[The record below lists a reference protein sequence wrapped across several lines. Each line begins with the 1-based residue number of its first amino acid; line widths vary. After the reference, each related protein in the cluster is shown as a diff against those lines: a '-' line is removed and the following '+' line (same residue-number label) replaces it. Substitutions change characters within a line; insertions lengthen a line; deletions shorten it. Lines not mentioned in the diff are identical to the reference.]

1 MRRLPIVFTA
11 LVTLALAALA
21 TPAAAQLQKVET
33 GDLRLVFLSPSET
46 YLVPHAGRTFMN
58 SVTFLEKVFDYKPD
72 EKITV
77 LLTDFSDSGNA
88 AASSVPHNTLR
99 IQIAPL
105 SFTFE
110 TIVAGERM
118 STIMSHELTHVVAMD
133 QAAGRDRFFRAF
145 FGGKVLPIDLQPETV
160 LYFYLTS
167 PRVAAPRWFHEGGAV
182 FVDTWASGGVGRAQG
197 GYDEMVFR
205 AMVKDHSPFYDP
217 LGLASEGTK
226 IDFQT
231 EVNSYLYGTRFMT
244 WLAYQYSPSQVVEW
258 LGRKPGSK
266 AYYASQF
273 QQVFG
278 TPMEKAW
285 ADWIAFEQTFQQAN
299 LDAIRKYPVTPYKDL
314 SSHALGSVSRA
325 YYDPASQTIYA
336 AMNYPG
342 VVAHVGT
349 ISTETGLTTRLTDI
363 KGPLIYQVT
372 SLAVDPAGPTLFYT
386 TDNLAYR
393 DLIALDP
400 KTGKKTVLM
409 KDLRVGD
416 LVFSRSDRHLWGIRQ
431 LNGLSTLVELAPP
444 YHEWKRIVTF
454 PYGTVVYDLDV
465 SPDGTL
471 LSASFGDLTRKQDVR
486 VLSIEKLRARGDAT
500 PVAEFD
506 FGTSVPDSFVFSADG
521 RFLYGSSY
529 YTGASNIFRYE
540 LATRKVEA
548 VSNAETGFFRPI
560 PLGGDDL
567 IVFRY
572 TGQGWVP
579 ARITATPIQ
588 DVNPITFLGERTMD
602 KHPELKTWALGSEE
616 NVPFD
621 AAQQT
626 EGVYRLGGNL
636 QRESFYPILQGYKDT
651 AAVGMRLN
659 FSDPLQFNRASLSA
673 SYSPAG
679 DLPEHERWH
688 LRAEYQRYD
697 WDAQAS
703 YNDADFY
710 DLFGPTKV
718 SRKGYSVGL
727 GHTNTLIFDEPHRMT
742 LEVKG
747 RVAGNLDQLPQ
758 YQNIPVKVDQLV
770 SFDALLSDSFLRSSL
785 GHVDDEKGR
794 IWTAEVEGDY
804 ANSAVFARM
813 HATYDFS
820 LATPVP
826 HSSIWLRSAAGF
838 SPQNRDEPFANFYFG
853 GFGNNYVDHGDTKRY
868 REYYS
873 FPGAALNEI
882 GGRNFARTMLEW
894 NLPPIRF
901 KRIGTPG
908 AYLSWLR
915 PALFASGLM
924 TNMDSAPDRHTAMSY
939 GGQLDLRF
947 TVLSALDMTLS
958 FGAAMRTETGVPNR
972 SEAMASLTVL
982 K

>member
-1 MRRLPIVFTA
+1 MRRRPLIP
-11 LVTLALAALA
+11 AALFVALCCAA
-21 TPAAAQLQKVET
+21 TPAFAQLQKTEV
-33 GDLRLVFLSPSET
+33 GDLRLVYVSPAET
-46 YLVPHAGRTFMN
+46 YLVPHASRTFMN
-58 SVTFLEKVFDYKPD
+58 SVTFLEKLFDYKPA
-72 EKITV
+72 EKVTV

-88 AASSVPHNTLR
+88 GASSVPHDTLR

-118 STIMSHELTHVVAMD
+118 STIMSHELTHIVAMD
-133 QAAGRDRFFRAF
+133 QAAGRDRFFRGF

-160 LYFYLTS
+160 LYFYLTT

-182 FVDTWASGGVGRAQG
+182 FIDTWANGGFGRAQG

-205 AMVKDHSPFYDP
+205 AMVKDHARFYDP

-226 IDFQT
+226 IDFQV

-244 WLAYQYSPSQVVEW
+244 WLAYQYSPAQVVQW

-273 QQVFG
+273 EHVFG
-278 TPMEKAW
+278 TSAEQAW
-285 ADWIAFEQTFQQAN
+285 ADWVAFEQTFQQAN

-314 SSHALGSVSRA
+314 SPRALGSVSRA
-325 YYDPASQTIYA
+325 YYDPASRTIYA

-349 ISTETGLTTRLTDI
+349 ISADSGETKHLTDI

-372 SLAVDPAGPTLFYT
+372 SLAMDPAGPTLYYT

-393 DLIALDP
+393 DLVALDP
-400 KTGKKTVLM
+400 KTGKRHVLM
-409 KDLRVGD
+409 KDERIGD
-416 LVFSRSDRHLWGIRQ
+416 LVFSRADRHLWGIRQ
-431 LNGLSTLVELAPP
+431 LNGLSTLVDIAPP
-444 YHEWKRIVTF
+444 YTDWKRIVTF
-454 PYGTVVYDLDV
+454 PYGTLVYDLDV

-471 LSASFGDLTRKQDVR
+471 LSASFGDVGGKQNVR
-486 VLSIEKLRARGDAT
+486 VLSVEKLRASGDAT
-500 PVAEFD
+500 PIADFD
-506 FGTSVPDSFVFSADG
+506 FGTSVPDSFVFSGDG

-540 LATRKVEA
+540 IATKKVEC

-602 KHPELKTWALGSEE
+602 KHPELKTWALGPEAD
-616 NVPFD
+616 VPLD
-621 AAQQT
+621 SMPKT
-626 EGVYRLGGNL
+626 EGKYRLGGNL
-636 QRESFYPILQGYKDT
+636 ERESFYPIVQGYKDT
-651 AAVGMRLN
+651 AAVGMRFN
-659 FSDPLQFNRASLSA
+659 YSDPLQFNRADFSG
-673 SYSPAG
+673 SYSPGG
-679 DLPEHERWH
+679 DIEDKERVH
-688 LRAEYQRYD
+688 LRGEYQRYD
-697 WDAQAS
+697 WDALAS

-718 SRKGYSVGL
+718 SRKGYSVSL
-727 GHTNTLIFDEPHRMT
+727 GHTNTLVFDEPRRVT

-758 YQNIPVKVDQLV
+758 YQNVPVKVDQLV
-770 SFDALLSDSFLRSSL
+770 SLGAKLTNSYLRSSL

-794 IWTAEVEGDY
+794 LWTTAVEGDY
-804 ANSAVFARM
+804 VNSTAIMRAYL
-813 HATYDFS
+813 TYDIGT
-820 LATPVP
+820 LLPIP
-826 HSSIWLRSAAGF
+826 HSSIWLRSATGF
-838 SPQNRDEPFANFYFG
+838 SPNDRAEPFANFYFG
-853 GFGNNYVDHGDTKRY
+853 GFGNNYVDHGEVKRY

-873 FPGAALNEI
+873 FPGAELNEI

-901 KRIGTPG
+901 KRAGTPG

-915 PALFASGLM
+915 PAIFASGLV
-924 TNMDSAPDRHTAMSY
+924 TNMDSAPDRVKAASF

-958 FGAAMRTETGVPNR
+958 VGGAVRTQPGVPSRN
-972 SEAMASLTVL
+972 EFMASLSVL